1 MSFDKVDAN
10 VAAGNA
16 TDAHKSSGVK
26 SVKRTI
32 TFETEAAD
40 AAGDV
45 KALFRVGAHEIPVK
59 CEIINDAIAGATDID
74 LGLYRDDETVVDADA
89 LMDGTDINAGVAWSS
104 RTDGLSAL
112 GVEER
117 GVKTFYDIANDV
129 ATTDVVGSLP
139 NDSYWVALTLNSE
152 VSAAGTITV
161 HLETIG
167 RG

>member
-1 MSFDKVDAN
+1 MSFDLVDSN

-40 AAGDV
+40 AAGDI
-45 KALFRVGAHEIPVK
+45 KALFKVGAHEIPVK
-59 CEIINDAIAGATDID
+59 CEIINDAITGATDID

-89 LMDGTDINAGVAWSS
+89 LMDGTDISAGIAYAS

-117 GVKTFYDIANDV
+117 GVKTFFDIANDV
-129 ATTDVVGSLP
+129 VAGDVVGSIP
-139 NDSYWVALTLNSE
+139 SDSYWVALTLNSE
-152 VSAAGTITV
+152 ISTAGTITV
-161 HLETIG
+161 LLETIG